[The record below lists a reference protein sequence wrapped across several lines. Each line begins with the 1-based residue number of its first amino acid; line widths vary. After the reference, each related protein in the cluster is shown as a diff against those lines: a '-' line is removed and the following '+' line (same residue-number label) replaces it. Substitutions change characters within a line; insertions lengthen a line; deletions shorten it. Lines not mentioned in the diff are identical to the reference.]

1 MKYNNVPDRIP
12 KHIAFI
18 MDGNG
23 RWAQKRLLPRKF
35 GHREGV
41 KTIRK
46 VADICFGLGIECVSL
61 YAFSTENKE
70 RPEEEVN
77 ALFALMEEYFPKFMG
92 EMLENDVR
100 ITVMGD
106 VSYFPERLR
115 TIISEAVE
123 KSKNGKRG
131 VLNFALNYGSR
142 AEIVRAANIAV
153 KSGKQVTE
161 QSFSQLLYTSE
172 LPEPDLIVRTGGE
185 YRLSNFMLYQCAYSE
200 LCFSQTLWPDF
211 GKKQI
216 MEILNDYAARERR
229 YGKIKQ

>member
-1 MKYNNVPDRIP
+1 M
-12 KHIAFI
+12 
-18 MDGNG
+18 
-23 RWAQKRLLPRKF
+23 
-35 GHREGV
+35 
-41 KTIRK
+41 
-46 VADICFGLGIECVSL
+46 
-61 YAFSTENKE
+61 
-70 RPEEEVN
+70 
-77 ALFALMEEYFPKFMG
+77 
-92 EMLENDVR
+92 
-100 ITVMGD
+100 
-106 VSYFPERLR
+106 
-115 TIISEAVE
+115 
-123 KSKNGKRG
+123 
-131 VLNFALNYGSR
+131 
-142 AEIVRAANIAV
+142 RAANIAV